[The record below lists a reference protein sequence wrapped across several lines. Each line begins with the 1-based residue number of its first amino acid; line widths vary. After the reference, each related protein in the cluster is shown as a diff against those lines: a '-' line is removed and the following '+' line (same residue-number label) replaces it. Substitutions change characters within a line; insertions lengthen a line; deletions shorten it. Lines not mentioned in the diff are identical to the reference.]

1 MALCIVRSRSSR
13 PDSSDQYAACEVSTV
28 CGARKIGCVKSIGSS
43 SNTSIPAPRAFPP
56 RVLGGG
62 QLRVSLLR
70 GSETRETVRGARPA
84 ARLEPCDKANP
95 VVNGTSKVISLISLE
110 PLGAPCIMF
119 NSNGFY
125 DSPHTLFNRTGNMG
139 SPRRASG
146 REFISQA
153 QLKRR
158 LAF

>member
-1 MALCIVRSRSSR
+1 MRRAQNRVREINRLVLEHVDSR
-13 PDSSDQYAACEVSTV
+13 
-28 CGARKIGCVKSIGSS
+28 
-43 SNTSIPAPRAFPP
+43 APEPSLLEC
-56 RVLGGG
+56 LGGG

-153 QLKRR
+153 QLKRW
-158 LAF
+158 LAS